1 MRLTLLDKSIINMVK
16 KSNDIKKGPDKKDFE
31 KSTTE
36 VKSFMEDIDRD
47 DENKVIEILKKY
59 FIETSIHG
67 LKYIFEGGRHGSER
81 LFWIISELFMFILC
95 FYLIYL
101 VCMISSLD
109 YIIYTDYIFAML
121 EIMQHKAS
129 FKLQTSA
136 LNIHQK

>member
-1 MRLTLLDKSIINMVK
+1 MRLTLLDKSIINMVN
-16 KSNDIKKGPDKKDFE
+16 KSDDMKKGPNKKDVE

-81 LFWIISELFMFILC
+81 LFWIISELFVHIMFLFDIFGMHDQFFRLS
-95 FYLIYL
+95 YLY
-101 VCMISSLD
+101 
-109 YIIYTDYIFAML
+109 
-121 EIMQHKAS
+121 
-129 FKLQTSA
+129 
-136 LNIHQK
+136 

>member
-36 VKSFMEDIDRD
+36 VKSFMEDIDKD

-67 LKYIFEGGRHGSER
+67 LKYIFEGGRHISER
-81 LFWIISELFMFILC
+81 IFWIIAELFLWIFC
-95 FYLIYL
+95 FYLIYA
-101 VCMISSLD
+101 VCILD
-109 YIIYTDYIFAML
+109 SI
-121 EIMQHKAS
+121 
-129 FKLQTSA
+129 
-136 LNIHQK
+136 